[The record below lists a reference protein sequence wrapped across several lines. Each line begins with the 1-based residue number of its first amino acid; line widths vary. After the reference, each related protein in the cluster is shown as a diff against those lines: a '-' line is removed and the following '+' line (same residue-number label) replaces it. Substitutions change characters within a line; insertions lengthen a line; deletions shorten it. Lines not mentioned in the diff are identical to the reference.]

1 MTTLQ
6 RELDAIEA
14 AVGNPSRGIPE
25 EVLRFISRLVPQVNV
40 DLLIRDERGRTLL
53 TWRDD
58 DLFGPGWHL
67 PGSLIR
73 YKESAAA
80 RVRACAVDELGADVA
95 ADAAPMFVNEAIT
108 SQQTRGH
115 HVSLLYR
122 CRLLSEPDPGRK
134 AGSAPR
140 AGDWRWH
147 DGAPAD
153 LIPIHRP
160 YAAFM

>member
-1 MTTLQ
+1 MTTLR
-6 RELDAIEA
+6 RELEAVEA
-14 AVGNPSRGIPE
+14 AIGDPSRGIPD
-25 EVLRFISRLVPQVNV
+25 EVLRFISRLLPQVNV

-58 DLFGPGWHL
+58 ELFGPGWHL

-80 RVRACAVDELGADVA
+80 RVRACAMDELGADVS
-95 ADAAPMFVNEAIT
+95 ADAAPMFVHEAI
-108 SQQTRGH
+108 SPQRTRGH

-122 CRLLSEPDPGRK
+122 CRLLSDPDPARK
-134 AGSAPR
+134 AGPVPR
-140 AGDWRWH
+140 PGDWRWH
-147 DGAPAD
+147 EGAPAD
-153 LIPIHRP
+153 LIPIHRA

>member
-1 MTTLQ
+1 MTTL
-6 RELDAIEA
+6 RPELEAVEA
-14 AVGNPSRGIPE
+14 AIGDPSLGIPE
-25 EVLRFISRLVPQVNV
+25 DVLRFISRLVPQVNV

-80 RVRACAVDELGADVA
+80 RVRACAVDELGADVS
-95 ADAAPMFVNEAIT
+95 ADAAPMFVNEAI
-108 SQQTRGH
+108 SPQQTRGH

-122 CRLLSEPDPGRK
+122 CRLLSDPDPARE
-134 AGSAPR
+134 AGSVPR
-140 AGDWRWH
+140 PGDWRWH
-147 DGAPAD
+147 HGAPTD
-153 LIPIHRP
+153 LIAIHRP

>member
-1 MTTLQ
+1 MTTL
-6 RELDAIEA
+6 RPELEAVEA
-14 AVGNPSRGIPE
+14 AIGDPSLGIPE
-25 EVLRFISRLVPQVNV
+25 DVLRFISRLVPQVNV

-80 RVRACAVDELGADVA
+80 RVRACAVDELGADVS
-95 ADAAPMFVNEAIT
+95 ADAAPMFVNEAI
-108 SQQTRGH
+108 SPQQTRGH

-122 CRLLSEPDPGRK
+122 CRLLSDPDPARK
-134 AGSAPR
+134 AGPVPR

-147 DGAPAD
+147 EGAPTN
-153 LIPIHRP
+153 LITIHLA